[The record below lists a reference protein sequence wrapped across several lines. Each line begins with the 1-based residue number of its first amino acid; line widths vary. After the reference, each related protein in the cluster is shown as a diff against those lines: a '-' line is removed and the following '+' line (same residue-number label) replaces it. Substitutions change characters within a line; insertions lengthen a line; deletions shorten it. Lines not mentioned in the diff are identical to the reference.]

1 MKKFFSSKN
10 ILIASLVL
18 GLAFVS
24 VLFTPQ
30 AKAEAGKFNLTVKHL
45 INGSDLG
52 LDKELPVNVFVN
64 GALAIPDFRF
74 GETIMTELPA
84 GSYMINVQLLDGT
97 PLPSMDLGRIAIPG
111 DVDVTIKALLDFEGT
126 PYLNASIA
134 DSEPELTTFEATVR
148 HSINGRD
155 LDLPKALPVNVYIN
169 GALAIPGFE
178 FGDKIVTNLPA
189 GNYTITVE
197 LLDGTPL
204 PSMTVGPVDVAAGSE
219 LIFNAKLQGGVP
231 VIAVVA
237 R

>member
-1 MKKFFSSKN
+1 MKKILSSRN

-18 GLAFVS
+18 ALLFASAF
-24 VLFTPQ
+24 FTPQ
-30 AKAEAGKFNLTVKHL
+30 AKAESGNFDLTVKHL
-45 INGSDLG
+45 INGTDLG

-74 GETIMTELPA
+74 GETIMTQLPA
-84 GSYMINVQLLDGT
+84 GEYLITVQLLDGT
-97 PLPSMDLGRIAIPG
+97 PLPSMDLGRIDIPA
-111 DVDVTIKALLDFEGT
+111 DVDVTIKALLDYEGT

-134 DSEPELTTFEATVR
+134 DRIPESSTFKATVR
-148 HSINGRD
+148 HSINGRA

-178 FGDKIVTNLPA
+178 FGDKVVVDLPA

-204 PSMTVGPVDVAAGSE
+204 PSMTVGPVDVEAGSD
-219 LIFNAKLQGGVP
+219 LIFNAKLEAGTP
-231 VIAVVA
+231 IIAVIA